1 MNNIINALIRPDGS
15 VYSCVLVTII
25 AHKGSSPRSGG
36 SRMVVYPD
44 RTIHGTIGGGKLE
57 AEIINIASGIL
68 SDDSSRH
75 APFAREFHFSGT
87 DAASMDMICGGEV
100 NVLFENIDPCDETKK
115 EILSQIKNLSERK
128 GSGWFVLEFN
138 PVDGITDWG
147 LFTHHAAWGKVALT
161 SELVQKVQA
170 FQSIVMG
177 EKIINIERLDQCGNV
192 LIFGAGHLGQSI
204 AKLCSMVDF
213 KTTVIDD
220 RSEYANPDRFPTADQ
235 IITPASL
242 KEVFSALSIDEFAYI
257 VIVTRGHLQDQIV
270 VEWALK
276 TNAGYIGMIGSRRK
290 WRLLQMALEQHGF
303 NQNDFAR
310 ICTPIGIDIGAETP
324 EEIGISIVAE
334 LIRCRAEKKRLLT
347 FPDL

>member
-25 AHKGSSPRSGG
+25 AHEGSSPRSGG

-44 RTIHGTIGGGKLE
+44 RTIYGTIGGGRLE
-57 AEIINIASGIL
+57 AEVITAAGAFFSG
-68 SDDSSRH
+68 DSSQH
-75 APFAREFHFSGT
+75 LPFAREFHFSGT

-100 NVLFENIDPCDETKK
+100 NVLFEYIDPQDETKK
-115 EILSQIKNLSERK
+115 EILCQIKKLSKRK
-128 GSGWFVLEFN
+128 ESGWFVLEFN
-138 PVDGITDWG
+138 PTDGIADWG
-147 LFTHHAAWGKVALT
+147 ILTNHSTWGTVGLT
-161 SELVQKVQA
+161 SEQVQKVQA

-192 LIFGAGHLGQSI
+192 LIFGAGHVGQSI
-204 AKLCSMVDF
+204 ARLCSMVDF
-213 KTTVIDD
+213 RTIVIDD

-235 IITPASL
+235 IITPANL
-242 KEVFSALSIDEFAYI
+242 KEVFSELSIDEFAYI

-290 WRLLQMALEQHGF
+290 WRLLRMALEEQGF

-310 ICTPIGIDIGAETP
+310 IYTPIGIEIGAETP

-334 LIRCRAEKKRLLT
+334 LIRCRAKKKIA
-347 FPDL
+347 DLP